1 MSLVYHAGQL
11 AVQEEANTRRVAD
24 MLANW
29 VGPVGTFVNV
39 ADILV
44 IATADAHGV
53 LRFACASGPAP
64 LVDVLGDS
72 TLLLPSA
79 LAEAGIAPGLAGAI
93 AINPAQRRRA
103 RLNGLLSRTEDGL
116 ELETHEAFTNC
127 RKYVAP
133 STPLEDALHVG
144 PVSREEASLEDAAL
158 LSALS
163 RVETAFLASISP
175 AGQPDVSHRGGPP
188 GFFTLDAETQRL
200 TWTEYVG
207 DGMLKS
213 AGNIRT
219 NGIATL
225 LLLDLDS
232 GDAFELAGRAEYTTI
247 LRNKRPR
254 EEGLE
259 RHKEDFPTQGAMTL
273 HVESVS
279 SLRSLIRPRRR
290 VGTAPKIT
298 SCSELEEQMP
308 Q

>member
-1 MSLVYHAGQL
+1 VSLVYHAGQL
-11 AVQEEANTRRVAD
+11 AVQVEANTRRVAD

-44 IATADAHGV
+44 IATADPDGV

-79 LAEAGIAPGLAGAI
+79 LAESGIAPGLAGAI

-103 RLNGLLSRTEDGL
+103 RLNGLLSWTEDGL
-116 ELETHEAFTNC
+116 ELEAHEAFTNC

-133 STPLEDALHVG
+133 STPLEDGLHVG
-144 PVSREEASLEDAAL
+144 PVSRREGSLEDESL
-158 LSALS
+158 LSALA

-175 AGQPDVSHRGGPP
+175 DGQPDVSHRGGPP
-188 GFFTLDAETQRL
+188 GFFTLDAPARRL
-200 TWTEYVG
+200 SWTEYVG

-213 AGNIRT
+213 AGNIRA
-219 NGIATL
+219 NGSATL
-225 LLLDLDS
+225 LVIDLES
-232 GDAFELAGRAEYTTI
+232 GDAFELSGRAAYTT
-247 LRNKRPR
+247 LRRNERPR
-254 EEGLE
+254 EDGLE

-273 HVESVS
+273 EIDAVQRLV
-279 SLRSLIRPRRR
+279 RLISPRRR
-290 VGTAPKIT
+290 VETAAKIT
-298 SCSELEEQMP
+298 SCSELDEQMP